1 MRKIKS
7 IKLFVITAMA
17 LAIFSC
23 KKDDLGKLGGDTN
36 LDLTQVGRE
45 SSVYVETDGGE
56 LPEMTMSVVSNDN
69 GNVTYKV
76 IVDFTGNPDSATIV
90 PLIPAN
96 LKDAQ
101 NRANFEVKLRITSE
115 GIQDYINDAN
125 KPFTLVK
132 YDAKVGDS
140 YSFTTTDG
148 VKITRTVTENSGSDD
163 WPFGLYYIKTIKVE
177 QTTFN
182 PIMGA
187 LVSKITYRANHK
199 FGLVYMEA
207 TMKNGNTMK
216 ISIYPWFMM

>member
-1 MRKIKS
+1 MRKTRN
-7 IKLFVITAMA
+7 FMMMA
-17 LAIFSC
+17 GFILAIFSC
-23 KKDDLGKLGGDTN
+23 KKDDLGKLGGET
-36 LDLTQVGRE
+36 DLELTKVGRE
-45 SSVYVETDGGE
+45 SSVYVETNGGE
-56 LPEMTMSVVSNDN
+56 VPEMFMTVVSNDN

-76 IVDFTGNPDSATIV
+76 VVDFTGNPDSAAIV

-115 GIQDYINDAN
+115 GIQDYINDAS

-132 YDAKVGDS
+132 YDSNVGDS
-140 YSFTTTDG
+140 YSFTTSDG
-148 VKITRTVTENSGSDD
+148 VKITRTVTEKTGVDD
-163 WPFGLYYIKTIKVE
+163 FPFGMMYIKTTKVE

-182 PIMGA
+182 PVMGA

-207 TMKNGNTMK
+207 SMKNGNTMK
-216 ISIYPWFMM
+216 IYIYPWFLM

>member
-1 MRKIKS
+1 MM
-7 IKLFVITAMA
+7 MA
-17 LAIFSC
+17 GFILAIFSC
-23 KKDDLGKLGGDTN
+23 KKDDLGKLGGET
-36 LDLTQVGRE
+36 DLELTKVGRE
-45 SSVYVETDGGE
+45 SSVYVETNGGE
-56 LPEMTMSVVSNDN
+56 VPEMFMTVVSNDN

-76 IVDFTGNPDSATIV
+76 VVDFTGNPDSAAIV

-115 GIQDYINDAN
+115 GIQDYINDAS

-132 YDAKVGDS
+132 YDSNVGDS
-140 YSFTTTDG
+140 YSFTTSDG
-148 VKITRTVTENSGSDD
+148 VKITRTVTEKTGVDD
-163 WPFGLYYIKTIKVE
+163 FPFGMMYIKTTKVE

-182 PIMGA
+182 PVMGA

-207 TMKNGNTMK
+207 SMKNGKTMK
-216 ISIYPWFMM
+216 IYIYPWFLM